1 MRQKKVNDGKCFI
14 CTQNRFKRGADMT
27 AKIIAAMGISLVLT
41 ILFELLFALLMGVRG
56 NGLRVN
62 ILCNILTNP
71 LVTSIYYFCKY
82 GLMLHGAVMI
92 IITAALEISAVITE
106 WRVYKACT
114 DIKKPL
120 LFSIGANC
128 FSYFIGLFL

>member
-1 MRQKKVNDGKCFI
+1 
-14 CTQNRFKRGADMT
+14 MT
-27 AKIIAAMGISLVLT
+27 VKIIAAMGISLGLT
-41 ILFELLFALLMGVRG
+41 ILLELLFALLAGVRG
-56 NGLRVN
+56 NGLKVN
-62 ILCNILTNP
+62 VLCNILTNP

-82 GLMLHGAVMI
+82 GLMLNVGAMT
-92 IITAALEISAVITE
+92 IITAALEIAAVITE

-128 FSYFIGLFL
+128 FSYFTGLFL